1 MKRSSRRRRA
11 TWDWTSTR
19 PGPGLG
25 GITTWP
31 YACWLEPFSDGVT
44 AIAGDLI
51 RFQGVSF
58 SIEDTKALEI
68 EARAAAAADLMA
80 KAQQIADLTRVA
92 LGKPVFIAEVSRS
105 SPKPLAMAD
114 RAFVGA
120 PAAAVETPIL
130 TGELDVVI
138 TLQAL
143 FPIQ

>member
-1 MKRSSRRRRA
+1 M
-11 TWDWTSTR
+11 
-19 PGPGLG
+19 
-25 GITTWP
+25 
-31 YACWLEPFSDGVT
+31 
-44 AIAGDLI
+44 I

-68 EARAAAAADLMA
+68 EARAAAAAADLMA

-120 PAAAVETPIL
+120 PAAAVVTPIL

-143 FPIQ
+143 FAIQ